1 MNGNTLPAMPD
12 TPLTTEGLQEG
23 DLIQRSVTHLV
34 KYKGHEWWEGTQICS
49 KVQAGESGGEAIMR
63 VDALV
68 QEYSVRAAHSTAR
81 TIDANSQ
88 PTH

>member
-1 MNGNTLPAMPD
+1 VNGSTLPALPD
-12 TPLTTEGLQEG
+12 TPLTTEGLLEG
-23 DLIQRSVTHLV
+23 DTVRRSVTHFV
-34 KYKGHEWWEGTQICS
+34 KYKGHEWWDGTEISS
-49 KVQAGESGGEAIMR
+49 KVQPGESGGEAIMR

-68 QEYSVRAAHSTAR
+68 QEYSIRSAHSTAR